1 MNAYRQVAHR
11 ILALTGFVLAAG
23 FTSPAGH
30 AADTTLSNLPLYS
43 ASNVPA
49 NLMLALSVEFP
60 TGTVAA
66 YTDNPGVA
74 LVTGTTTFSCDG
86 KATIKD
92 NDGNNKSFGDCYF
105 PKMTYL
111 GYFDSLKCYKYSS
124 SGYFVP
130 GKTLSSSD
138 QSCSGD
144 WSGNMLNWA
153 TMTALDEFRGTLTGG
168 SRSVDTATTTVLVR
182 SNLNSQSN
190 EGNFPNK
197 VIGNA
202 YNVKPSDTV
211 GDDPSK
217 WSVVY
222 LRSYGL
228 GTKFWVSNN
237 PSFAATGKFNKVDN
251 VRLELNA
258 QVSVCEKNSAEDNCT
273 AYGSNFKPEGLIQQN
288 YTRIR
293 VGAAAYANTSGGA
306 NPNGVV
312 RALLRDNGPTTYNG
326 NGARQTN
333 AYTEWS
339 PTDGTFYAN
348 PASGDAGLAK
358 GPSGTAFTQSGVINY
373 LNQFGTNGYE
383 TYDTISELYWSVLA
397 YYMRTPLSANYTN
410 TLNDGNS
417 LDKAF
422 PVFKGTAANATDS
435 NDPMQYKCAA
445 NAILVIGDSH
455 THCDQRVPSSTAPT
469 GGGTNNYCGL
479 QNPSAVVNGVDAAKY
494 TADLGAL
501 PMLEADAPG
510 GASVTFSS
518 KIGGGN
524 VGTSYVNSGQRSTY
538 FIAGLSYFA
547 HTQDI
552 RSDLTGKQ
560 TIDTYVVDVMEP
572 GAYSGASGQDIYS
585 TDNNGNKGPNQYW
598 LAAKYGGFADTK
610 NDGKPSSYL
619 TWHTNT
625 STGSN
630 LRPDNYF
637 VGNRPDLIVAGLA
650 SIFSNVSTST
660 QLSASGPSVSPT
672 RVLSNVTANTAPY
685 NSPASGFPIYT
696 VSYSPGSWSGE
707 VTGFVAAAAVG
718 EDVKAAT
725 GSTTWSAQTKLDQLG
740 AYKDSSGLVLGWR
753 NLRRVFTRGLVSG
766 IPFQWISLTLSQQA
780 NLSSDPTLV
789 DYLRGDRSKEGT
801 GFHVRTHL
809 LGDIVNSQATLVQ
822 GALSTSYNDASNAGY
837 SAFVTA
843 QKNRTPVVYVGA
855 NDGMVHAFQAD
866 FSTSV
871 NPLAGG
877 GAELWAYV
885 PNLVFAGPNNTPK
898 VDGLAALANLKGAT
912 TNGYEHHFYVDQTPQ
927 AADVDF
933 NWTVDTAG
941 AAGTK
946 PSTYDW
952 HTVLVGGLGKG
963 GKGFYGLDIT
973 TVPAAPTTNPV
984 TEFTTQTTIA
994 NNTSLWE
1001 FTDSTMG
1008 YSYARPLIAK
1018 TRKYGWVVIATSGYN
1033 NADGKGYLYVINVK
1047 TGKLLEKI
1055 ATTSGNTTNP
1065 IGLSRPSGYIK
1076 DVSDNTIEQVYVG
1089 DLQGN
1094 VWRFDLSGTGAYPS
1108 PVVLA
1113 TLKDAKGVAQ
1123 PITTAPRIELDYDST
1138 GTGTRRW
1145 VFVGTGKFL
1154 DSSDLTDTQKQTMYA
1169 LRDGTGQTPNVITTP
1184 IVRANLRVNNLIDN
1198 LNIQDADYGWYYD
1211 LTGTAPGTGG
1221 ATERIVVDPDAVA
1234 GIFSV
1239 NWGTLIPTA
1248 DPCAL
1253 NGAVYSAAYGSGQSN
1268 LLTSSGA
1275 SVPFLTTNSAITNLQ
1290 MVQLPE
1296 NGKFVLLYG
1305 QTGESPK
1312 TANMV
1317 QPGNPSLLQRTN
1329 WREILD

>member
-11 ILALTGFVLAAG
+11 ILALAGFVLAAG
-23 FTSPAGH
+23 FTSPTGH

-66 YTDNPGVA
+66 YTDNAGVA
-74 LVTGTTTFSCDG
+74 LVTGTTSYSCNG
-86 KATIKD
+86 KETIKD
-92 NDGNNKSFGDCYF
+92 NDGKNQSFGDCYF
-105 PKMTYL
+105 PKMNYL
-111 GYFDSLKCYKYSS
+111 GYFDPLKCYKYSS
-124 SGYFVP
+124 SGYFTP
-130 GKTLSSSD
+130 SKTLASSD
-138 QSCSGD
+138 LSCNGD

-153 TMTALDEFRGTLTGG
+153 TMTALDEFRKTLTGG
-168 SRSVDTATTTVLVR
+168 NRSVDTATTTVLVR

-197 VIGNA
+197 VIGSA
-202 YNVKPSDTV
+202 YNAKPSDTV
-211 GDDPSK
+211 GDDASK

-222 LRSYGL
+222 LRSYAL

-237 PSFAATGKFNKVDN
+237 PSFASTGAVNKVTN

-258 QVSVCEKNSAEDNCT
+258 QVSVCEKSAVEDNCT
-273 AYGSNFKPEGLIQQN
+273 AYGQNYKPEGLIQQN

-293 VGAAAYANTSGGA
+293 VGAAAYANTDGSA
-306 NPNGVV
+306 RPNGVV

-326 NGARQTN
+326 NGARQDNTN
-333 AYTEWS
+333 KEWS
-339 PTDGTFYAN
+339 AVDGTFIAN
-348 PASGDAGLAK
+348 PASGDSALAK
-358 GPSGTAFTQSGVINY
+358 GPDGTAYTQSGVINY
-373 LNQFGTNGYE
+373 LNKFGTNGYE
-383 TYDTISELYWSVLA
+383 TYDTISELYWSALA
-397 YYMRTPLSANYTN
+397 YFMRAPLSADYTN
-410 TLNDGNS
+410 GLNGGNS

-455 THCDQRVPSSTAPT
+455 THCDQRVPSSKGPT
-469 GGGTNNYCGL
+469 GSNNYCQL
-479 QNPSAVVNGVDAAKY
+479 QSPSAVVNGVDAAKY
-494 TADLGAL
+494 TTALGKL
-501 PMLEADAPG
+501 PMVESDAPG
-510 GASVTFSS
+510 GASKTFEA
-518 KIGGGN
+518 KIGSSE
-524 VGTSYVNSGQRSTY
+524 VGLSYVNSGQLSTY
-538 FIAGLSYFA
+538 FIAGLAYFA
-547 HTQDI
+547 HTNDI

-560 TIDTYVVDVMEP
+560 TVDTYVVDVMEP
-572 GAYSGASGQDIYS
+572 GAFSGASGQDIYS
-585 TDNNGNKGPNQYW
+585 VDNNGSKGPNQYW

-610 NDGKPSSYL
+610 NDGKPSSFL

-625 STGSN
+625 STGVN

-637 VGNRPDLIVAGLA
+637 VGNRPDLIVAGLG

-672 RVLSNVTANTAPY
+672 RVLSNVVANSSPY

-696 VSYSPGSWSGE
+696 VTYFPGSWSGE
-707 VTGFVAAAAVG
+707 VTGTVAAAAVG
-718 EDVKAAT
+718 EDVAT
-725 GSTTWSAQTKLDQLG
+725 APGANTWSAQTRLDQLG
-740 AYKDSSGLVLGWR
+740 AYTDTSGLVMGWR
-753 NLRRVFTRGLVSG
+753 DNRRVFTRGNSG
-766 IPFQWISLTLSQQA
+766 GTRFQWLL
-780 NLSSDPTLV
+780 LSSAQQGYLSNDVTVLNF
-789 DYLRGDRSKEGT
+789 LRGDRSREGSS
-801 GFHVRTHL
+801 FHIRAHL

-822 GALSTSYNDASNAGY
+822 GALSTSYNDSNNPGY
-837 SAFVTA
+837 SAFITA

-866 FSTSV
+866 FSTPS
-871 NPLAGG
+871 NPLGGG

-898 VDGLAALANLKGAT
+898 VDGIAALANLNGAT

-933 NWTVDTAG
+933 DWTVNTEG
-941 AAGTK
+941 TAGTK
-946 PSTYDW
+946 PSTKDW

-973 TVPAAPTTNPV
+973 SVPAAPTTNAV
-984 TEFTTQTTIA
+984 TEGLA
-994 NNTSLWE
+994 EAAVASKSLWE

-1008 YSYARPLIAK
+1008 YSFARPLITK

-1055 ATTSGNTTNP
+1055 ATPSGSTANP

-1076 DVSDNTIEQVYVG
+1076 DVSDNTVEQVYVG

-1094 VWRFDLSGTGAYPS
+1094 VWRFDLSGTGDYQA
-1108 PVVLA
+1108 PVLLA
-1113 TLKDAKGVAQ
+1113 TLKDAKGKGQ

-1169 LRDGTGQTPNVITTP
+1169 LRDGTGLAPNAISTP

-1198 LNIQDADYGWYYD
+1198 LNIQDSDYGWYYD

-1234 GIFSV
+1234 GIFSI

-1253 NGAVYSAAYGSGQSN
+1253 NGAIYSAAYGSGQSN
-1268 LLTSSGA
+1268 LLTSGGA

-1290 MVQLPE
+1290 MVQLPD

-1305 QTGESPK
+1305 QTGQSPQ